1 MPTNHN
7 GGALSTR
14 TPGPDTPVQGTYTP
28 SASLL
33 NSRLMR
39 KQSDPELVNAW
50 MTGEITTK
58 RASPQHVQRAGQR
71 FGGRYTRPRY
81 QKTPDRD
88 KSRQRRGTLAS
99 TWPMPPTM
107 CGQVTESQRA
117 YARIITDEVHRTG
130 DCRLTLDEIAA
141 RGGMCRKTAKRA
153 QDRLAELGWIKV
165 HQRPVQGRKHLANVV
180 VVVSAEWAT
189 WIKMGPKRRPS
200 SIGGHECPTTVNQS
214 NHTDR
219 LKRGERS
226 QGAFEREQGA
236 RTEPPDRERRG

>member
-1 MPTNHN
+1 VRNIGQRIEWKTRMLEWLLPQLA
-7 GGALSTR
+7 GEAGDREQFLALWDAAIDQAYLE
-14 TPGPDTPVQGTYTP
+14 GQED
-28 SASLL
+28 SA
-33 NSRLMR
+33 
-39 KQSDPELVNAW
+39 ELVRMLAD
-50 MTGEITTK
+50 G
-58 RASPQHVQRAGQR
+58 H
-71 FGGRYTRPRY
+71 GGRELAVAANATTSARLRATR
-81 QKTPDRD
+81 
-88 KSRQRRGTLAS
+88 SAVAL
-99 TWPMPPTM
+99 

-180 VVVSAEWAT
+180 VVVSAEWVT

-219 LKRGERS
+219 FERVDRS
-226 QGAFEREQGA
+226 QGAFERERGA